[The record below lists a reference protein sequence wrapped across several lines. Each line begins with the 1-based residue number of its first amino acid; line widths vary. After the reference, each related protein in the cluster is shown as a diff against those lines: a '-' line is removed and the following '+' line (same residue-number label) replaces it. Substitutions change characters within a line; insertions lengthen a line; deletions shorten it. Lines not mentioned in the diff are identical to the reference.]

1 MLRVFFIAL
10 CLSPFVC
17 FSQYTVTG
25 KVSNQTNKKPVA
37 DASVFLS
44 NTLAGTKTTEYGT
57 FKLTNVR
64 PGQYD
69 LVITSI
75 GFETFHQPVLVNTDV
90 AVPAIEMST
99 KTILLR
105 EVRIGTNINR
115 NRNYEMFKRLFLGTS
130 SNAYQCKILNP
141 NVININYNPVK
152 LRLTASSDD
161 FIEIENKALGYKI
174 RYLLTDFSNDDNSR
188 ILYFEGSALFEELPG
203 SPGEQRRW
211 AKNRLKAFQGSS
223 MHFLR
228 SVITNNIDQQGFK
241 MLRMIRKLDT
251 SNPDTL
257 HKKYGE
263 ALINIPLQVNE
274 VVNPTDA
281 KGVFALS
288 FKDALYIMYSKK
300 MASDISAATEKT
312 AAKKTDKYYDWTTT
326 TIIFDEPYTFFDFN
340 RIIINPHSV
349 IFDGEWGKNFIADL
363 LPADYVP

>member
-1 MLRVFFIAL
+1 
-10 CLSPFVC
+10 
-17 FSQYTVTG
+17 
-25 KVSNQTNKKPVA
+25 
-37 DASVFLS
+37 
-44 NTLAGTKTTEYGT
+44 
-57 FKLTNVR
+57 
-64 PGQYD
+64 
-69 LVITSI
+69 
-75 GFETFHQPVLVNTDV
+75 
-90 AVPAIEMST
+90 
-99 KTILLR
+99 
-105 EVRIGTNINR
+105 
-115 NRNYEMFKRLFLGTS
+115 
-130 SNAYQCKILNP
+130 
-141 NVININYNPVK
+141 VININYNPVK

-188 ILYFEGSALFEELPG
+188 ILYFEVSALFEELPG

-340 RIIINPHSV
+340 GIIINPHSV